1 MTCPVLLQ
9 KASNKRMDDCTQI
22 YGNNSSLTT
31 SYGGVLPRN
40 VTGSVVQSFTNGSPV
55 NDGIR
60 KLDKAPLM
68 TDPET
73 RLSCGTTQMYTEER
87 PCLHSVDFVNAAK
100 PNGLSTLSG
109 VFAPV
114 AISMFSVLLF
124 LRMGFVIGQLGFLQ
138 TVAQLFLAYGIV
150 MLTVLSLCA
159 ISSNGAVEGGGVYY
173 MISRSLGP
181 EFGGAIGLLFY
192 TANVFSCAL
201 YVTGF
206 AEALLNNI
214 GEENFP
220 SSTSWK
226 FLFCVLVSF
235 VLLLLCL
242 LGAGLFAKTALI
254 TFSVI
259 SICYVTFLL
268 SVFIIA
274 PFDVPI
280 PKTNEIAY
288 LVPLNLSDP
297 SSEKVPDFNQTLNTP
312 YTGFRFATLINN
324 MMTNYTFDYTTSKP
338 TDFALMFSII
348 FSGITGLMAGANM
361 SGELARPSVSIP
373 RGTVQAVFVTLIVYI
388 TTAFFTAATCS
399 RELLQSN
406 YSVMMNVN
414 ISPLCI
420 LIGIFSTTFF
430 SSMSNMIGASRVLN
444 RVAHDKLFGYLFHLA
459 KIEISGGNPVAPT
472 FKYFTWHTCAV
483 GVVSTII
490 MMLVIDTAM
499 SAIGV
504 IAPVGSWGSISQ
516 ALIYHQVRKY
526 LLLLD
531 VRKEHVKYWRPQ
543 ILLLVSRPGSVCP
556 LMDFI
561 NDLKKVFPY
570 WLSLVDYLKLKAFV
584 EITISKSVREGI
596 QQLMRLSGL
605 GAMKPNTVV
614 LGFHEKSPAESTLV
628 ESCLLKDIRFSRIDR
643 AAVVE
648 YFTAS
653 DYMPREPN
661 SSRERLNSDE
671 YVRILNDVIHIN
683 KNLCVARNFSQLN
696 KDVPRGWNGQKKFID
711 VWPVF
716 IQKPGETGLGWGN
729 SSLFLLQMAC
739 ILSMSTWWRS
749 SSILRVF
756 ICVNSLQDMQRRERQ
771 LEQMLAHLRINAK
784 SLVTPWDHVVCHLGD
799 DNPSAPLRE
808 SVDLP
813 LPYLIALNDLIKSNS
828 GDATVCLLNLPT
840 PPKDVIFCITLK
852 HNDSGHRISCSEQ
865 YLEVIRHLTDGL
877 PPTLLVHGLS
887 LELIGFLDLSFIQ
900 EHSIQYLLASLL
912 YMVLLWRSQYSDVS
926 LTFIKLLKSMDFG
939 KLLLLVKATLFWSKA
954 KVENNS
960 KNIVI
965 TTGSGVNYL
974 PKINVDEKNIISSI
988 GASSITEATRKLI
1001 VIESEQ

>member
-1 MTCPVLLQ
+1 
-9 KASNKRMDDCTQI
+9 MDDCTQI
-22 YGNNSSLTT
+22 YNNNNSPTT
-31 SYGGVLPRN
+31 SYGGVLSRD
-40 VTGSVVQSFTNGSPV
+40 VTGSVAQSLTNRSAI

-68 TDPET
+68 TDPGT
-73 RLSCGTTQMYTEER
+73 RLNSGTSQIYTEER
-87 PCLHSVDFVNAAK
+87 PYLHSVDFVNAAK

-124 LRMGFVIGQLGFLQ
+124 LRMGFVVGQLGFLQ
-138 TVAQLFLAYGIV
+138 TVAQLFLAYAIV

-159 ISSNGAVEGGGVYY
+159 ISSNGAIEGGGVYY

-201 YVTGF
+201 YISGF
-206 AEALLNNI
+206 TEALLGSI
-214 GEENFP
+214 GEENSP
-220 SSTSWK
+220 SSASWK

-235 VLLLLCL
+235 IQLLLCL
-242 LGAGLFAKTALI
+242 LGAKLFAKTAFI

-288 LVPLNLSDP
+288 MAKINIFLFHDVPSNISDP
-297 SSEKVPDFNQTLNTP
+297 SSEKIPDFNQTLKAS
-312 YTGFRFATLINN
+312 YTGLRFATLSKN
-324 MMTNYTFDYTTSKP
+324 MLTNYTFDYTTSKP
-338 TDFALMFSII
+338 TDFAVMFAII

-373 RGTVQAVFVTLIVYI
+373 RGTIQAVFVTLIVYI

-444 RVAHDKLFGYLFHLA
+444 RVAHDKLFGYLLHPA
-459 KIEISGGNPVAPT
+459 KIEVGDGNPIASVIISWICVVAP
-472 FKYFTWHTCAV
+472 
-483 GVVSTII
+483 I
-490 MMLVIDTAM
+490 
-499 SAIGV
+499 
-504 IAPVGSWGSISQ
+504 GSWGFISQ

-531 VRKEHVKYWRPQ
+531 VRKEHIKYWRPQ
-543 ILLLVSRPGSVCP
+543 ILLLVSRPASVCP

-561 NDLKKVFPY
+561 NDLKKSGLYVIGHVRKGNMDDSSENLDPLHEIFPY

-584 EITISKSVREGI
+584 ELTISKSVREGI

-614 LGFHEKSPAESTLV
+614 LSFHEKSPTEITLA
-628 ESCLLKDIRFSRIDR
+628 ESCLLKDLRFSRIDR

-661 SSRERLNSDE
+661 GSHERLNSEE
-671 YVRILNDVIHIN
+671 YVRILNDVIHLN
-683 KNLCVARNFSQLN
+683 KNLCVARYFNRLN

-716 IQKPGETGLGWGN
+716 IQKPSETGLGWGN

-771 LEQMLAHLRINAK
+771 LKQMLTHLRINAK

-813 LPYLIALNDLIKSNS
+813 LPYLTAMNDLIKRNS
-828 GDATVCLLNLPT
+828 GDAAVCLLNLPT
-840 PPKDVIFCITLK
+840 PPKDV
-852 HNDSGHRISCSEQ
+852 SYSEQ

-887 LELIGFLDLSFIQ
+887 S
-900 EHSIQYLLASLL
+900 
-912 YMVLLWRSQYSDVS
+912 
-926 LTFIKLLKSMDFG
+926 
-939 KLLLLVKATLFWSKA
+939 
-954 KVENNS
+954 
-960 KNIVI
+960 VI
-965 TTGSGVNYL
+965 STAL
-974 PKINVDEKNIISSI
+974 
-988 GASSITEATRKLI
+988 
-1001 VIESEQ
+1001 